1 MLQFKRIIKQKKEHI
16 SMKKSLNY
24 LEVIVKKSFVYVLG
38 LILVKDKRA
47 CTKIAKIFK
56 VSHDSVNRFLSK
68 NANIAALFPDLMI
81 EMAKHFHDRKNGWLI
96 VDDTA
101 LSKIHAKYIEGVHW
115 IYNSS
120 LRRPEK
126 GLCIVVLAWTNGD
139 ITIPIGF
146 RCWHSKKTDKE
157 NYKTKIQ
164 LACEL
169 MRETSEKLGIKKLL
183 ADAGYISKDMAAFL
197 INSNIIF
204 VTRIHSNRKVKTKN
218 GIVAQMR
225 NHPDLK
231 LNRNE
236 RSKIVKVEMQGLIVY
251 IVVFK
256 RQIKHTNKYENVF
269 LVTNIDT
276 SAKEIIKFYGFR
288 WEIEP
293 MFRTMK
299 QFIGLMQCSARAKS
313 SQTAHINAVFLGYAF
328 LQNEKVN
335 KNFSCP
341 EDSVRYL
348 QELKPSIAAR
358 SFNRFCQEFCIV
370 A

>member
-1 MLQFKRIIKQKKEHI
+1 
-16 SMKKSLNY
+16 MKKSLNY

-68 NANIAALFPDLMI
+68 NANIAAFFPDIMI
-81 EMAKHFHDRKNGWLI
+81 EMAKHFHNKKNGWLI

-101 LSKIHAKYIEGVHW
+101 LSKIYAKYIEGVQW

-126 GLCIVVLAWTNGD
+126 GICIVVLAWTNGD

-146 RCWHSKKTDKE
+146 RCWHSKKTNQE

-169 MRETSEKLGIKKLL
+169 ITETSKKLGIKKLL

-197 INSNIIF
+197 INSNIKF
-204 VTRIHSNRKVKTKN
+204 VMRIHSVRKVKTKN
-218 GIVAQMR
+218 GIIMQMR

-269 LVTNIDT
+269 LVTNVNK

-299 QFIGLMQCSARAKS
+299 QFIGLMQCSSRSKR
-313 SQTAHINAVFLGYAF
+313 SQIAHINSVFLGYAF
-328 LQNEKVN
+328 LQNEKVD

-348 QELKPSIAAR
+348 QDLKPSIVAR
-358 SFNRFCQEFCIV
+358 SFNRFCQEFYNV

>member
-1 MLQFKRIIKQKKEHI
+1 ME
-16 SMKKSLNY
+16 KSLNY

-38 LILVKDKRA
+38 LILVKEKKA

-56 VSHDSVNRFLSK
+56 ISHDSVNRFLSK

-81 EMAKHFHDRKNGWLI
+81 EMAKHFHSRKNGWLI

-126 GLCIVVLAWTNGD
+126 GICIVVLAWTNGD

-169 MRETSEKLGIKKLL
+169 ITETSEKLGIKNLL
-183 ADAGYISKDMAAFL
+183 ADAGYISKDMAAFM
-197 INSNIIF
+197 INSNIRF
-204 VTRIHSNRKVKTKN
+204 VMRIHSVRKVKTKN

-236 RSKIVKVEMQGLIVY
+236 RSKITMVEMQGLIVY
-251 IVVFK
+251 IVSFK
-256 RQIKHTNKYENVF
+256 RQIKHTNRYETVF
-269 LVTNIDT
+269 LVTNVNK
-276 SAKEIIKFYGFR
+276 SAKEIIEFYGLR

-299 QFIGLMQCSARAKS
+299 QYIGLMQCSSRSKRN
-313 SQTAHINAVFLGYAF
+313 QIAHINSVFLCYAF
-328 LQNEKVN
+328 LQNEKINN
-335 KNFSCP
+335 KFSCP

-348 QELKPSIAAR
+348 QDLKTSAATR
-358 SFNRFCQEFCIV
+358 SFSRFCQEFYI
-370 A
+370 AA

>member
-1 MLQFKRIIKQKKEHI
+1 
-16 SMKKSLNY
+16 
-24 LEVIVKKSFVYVLG
+24 
-38 LILVKDKRA
+38 
-47 CTKIAKIFK
+47 
-56 VSHDSVNRFLSK
+56 LSK
-68 NANIAALFPDLMI
+68 NTNIAAFFPDIMI
-81 EMAKHFHDRKNGWLI
+81 EMAKHFHSKKNGWLI

-101 LSKIHAKYIEGVHW
+101 LSKIHAKYIEGVQW

-126 GLCIVVLAWTNGD
+126 GICIVVLAWTNGD

-146 RCWHSKKTDKE
+146 RCWHSKKTAIE

-169 MRETSEKLGIKKLL
+169 INETSEKLGIKNLL

-197 INSNIIF
+197 INSNVRF
-204 VTRIHSNRKVKTKN
+204 VMRIHSVRKIKTKN

-225 NHPDLK
+225 NHPELK
-231 LNRNE
+231 LKKNE
-236 RSKIVKVEMQGLIVY
+236 RSKIVRVEMQGLTVY

-256 RQIKHTNKYENVF
+256 RQIRHTNSYENVF
-269 LVTNIDT
+269 LVTNIDK

-299 QFIGLMQCSARAKS
+299 QFVGLMQCSARAKS
-313 SQTAHINAVFLGYAF
+313 SQIAHINAVFLGYAF

-335 KNFSCP
+335 NKFSCP
-341 EDSVRYL
+341 EDSVRHL
-348 QELKPSIAAR
+348 QEVKTSVSTR
-358 SFNRFCQEFCIV
+358 SFSRFCQEFYI
-370 A
+370 AA